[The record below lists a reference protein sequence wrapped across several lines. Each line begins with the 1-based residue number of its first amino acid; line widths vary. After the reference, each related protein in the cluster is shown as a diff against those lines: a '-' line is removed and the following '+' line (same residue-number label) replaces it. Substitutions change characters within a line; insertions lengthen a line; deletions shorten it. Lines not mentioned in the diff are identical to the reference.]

1 MRLSLRAALMVAT
14 VLGAAPAFAQM
25 TDNPMVGGAEMSADR
40 NIFENAVNSED
51 HTTFVAALQAGHLV
65 DWLQSEGAFT
75 VFAPA
80 NAAFDALPEGT
91 VEELLMP
98 ENAEALHEVLT
109 CHVVGDNAMSDTIG
123 QMVADGDGVHMLETL
138 GGCMLELRRAN
149 DMITLTDEAGGT
161 ATVTIADVVQS
172 NGVIH
177 VIDAVLLPGGDDA
190 AMEADMPMDSAMDAG
205 DNPMV
210 GGATMPADMNIV
222 ENAANSADH
231 TTLVAALQAAGL
243 VETLEGD
250 GPFTV
255 FAPTNAAFDAL
266 PEGTVEELLMEENR
280 EALARILTNHVVAG
294 NISAADL
301 ASMARAAPDGFH
313 HFSSISGAALSAQVR
328 PSGAVF
334 IFDESANAYR
344 VTIADVTQSNGV
356 IHVVD
361 GVLLPR

>member
-1 MRLSLRAALMVAT
+1 MRLSLRAALMTAT
-14 VLGAAPAFAQM
+14 ILGAAPAVAQM
-25 TDNPMVGGAEMSADR
+25 ADNPMVGGAQMSADQ
-40 NIFENAVNSED
+40 NIIENAVNSAD
-51 HTTFVAALQAGHLV
+51 HTTLVAALQAADLV
-65 DWLQSEGAFT
+65 DWLQGDGPFT
-75 VFAPA
+75 VFAPV

-91 VEELLMP
+91 VDELLMP

-109 CHVVGDNAMSDTIG
+109 CHVVGASAMSDAIG
-123 QMVADGDGVHMLETL
+123 QMIADGDGVHMVETL
-138 GGCMLELRRAN
+138 GGCMLELRRAD
-149 DMITLTDEAGGT
+149 DMITLTDETGGT

-177 VIDAVLLPGGDDA
+177 VIDAVMLPGGDA
-190 AMEADMPMDSAMDAG
+190 AMEAGMPMETGMDAG
-205 DNPMV
+205 SNPMV
-210 GGATMPADMNIV
+210 GGAAMSAQMNIV

-266 PEGTVEELLMEENR
+266 PEGTVDTLLMEENR
-280 EALARILTNHVVAG
+280 EALNRILTSHVVAG

-301 ASMARAAPDGFH
+301 RSMARASPDGFY
-313 HFSSISGAALSAQVR
+313 HFDAVSGAALSAQVQ

-334 IFDESANAYR
+334 IFDESENAYR
-344 VTIADVTQSNGV
+344 VSIADVKQSNGV